1 MELEQS
7 EHKTEDTTNALIKKI
22 EWLGWRIA
30 TEISQSDNGSYFNE
44 ISNELSKLNLTLQE
58 INISL
63 KNIAEKD

>member
-1 MELEQS
+1 MEQENIDS
-7 EHKTEDTTNALIKKI
+7 TEDKAKALVEKI
-22 EWLGWRIA
+22 EWAGWRIA
-30 TEISQSDNGSYFNE
+30 SEISQSDNGSYFNE